1 MTSSTRNVIVG
12 LTAIVGLIGLG
23 YMIWR
28 FEEIP
33 ASMTSVYPVRVHLDH
48 ANGLVPGS
56 RVRLSG
62 VDIGQVETVQLKDD
76 PTQGIEVRC
85 LIRQEF
91 RIPAHWQVAAE
102 TGAFGGGAVLSIS
115 APPGGE
121 AADAEPVQFLPTDGT
136 AETHGKASSFMRRLE
151 ARLDARLDNVEQG
164 LHDRLS
170 DVGEATERIK
180 DLANEYRQ
188 LGKRL
193 NELVAERSTEDV
205 DAGQA
210 EPNVTTIIART
221 DTRLNDLEAVLAD
234 VREATGRVQTLTDTS
249 RDSIETLTKRFVAVA
264 DDVSATLAKANAL
277 LDEARAGGGTMGKLV
292 QDPALY
298 DALTDTAHRLTD
310 AVRQFQLLIEKW
322 KAEGLPIQY

>member
-12 LTAIVGLIGLG
+12 LTAIVGLVGLG

-33 ASMTSVYPVRVHLDH
+33 ASMTAVYPVRVHLDD
-48 ANGLVPGS
+48 ANGLAPGS

-62 VDIGQVETVQLKDD
+62 VDIGQVDTVQLKDD
-76 PTQGIEVRC
+76 PTQGIEVVC

-102 TGAFGGGAVLSIS
+102 IGAFGGGAVLSIAS
-115 APPGGE
+115 PPGRKPE
-121 AADAEPVQFLPTDGT
+121 DAEPAQFLPTDGT
-136 AETHGKASSFMRRLE
+136 AEIDGKASSFMRRLE
-151 ARLDARLDNVEQG
+151 ARLDARLDNVQQG

-180 DLANEYRQ
+180 GLADEYRG
-188 LGKRL
+188 LGERL
-193 NELVAERSTEDV
+193 NELLAKRSVEQV

-210 EPNVTTIIART
+210 EPNVSTIIART
-221 DTRLNDLEAVLAD
+221 DKRLKDLEAVLAD
-234 VREATGRVQTLTDTS
+234 IRDATGRVQTLTDTS
-249 RDSIETLTKRFVAVA
+249 RHSVEKLTQRFVAVA
-264 DDVSATLAKANAL
+264 DDVSDTLAKANAL